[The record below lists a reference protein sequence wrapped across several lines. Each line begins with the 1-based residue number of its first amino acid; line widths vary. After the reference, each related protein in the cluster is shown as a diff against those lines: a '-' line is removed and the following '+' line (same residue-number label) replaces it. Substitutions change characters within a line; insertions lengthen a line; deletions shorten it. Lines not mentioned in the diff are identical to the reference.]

1 VRLILTGGTGF
12 LGKYLTESLLK
23 SGAEVLSLIRS
34 KQNINTT
41 HDKQLLVKE
50 YEIGGKDSLPKE
62 ISNDFDTIVHL
73 AWNDITDVNSDR
85 HVNEYLPQHLDFL
98 KKIIDRGVKNVFVLG
113 TCYEYG
119 MCNGM
124 INESHETLPITKY
137 GIAKKRLSHE
147 LLAFQ
152 KKTDFNITWARL
164 FYVYG
169 KGQISST
176 IYKQLHEAIKNRE
189 KIFKMSNGDQL
200 LDYLSVDQVT
210 DILTN
215 LILCK
220 KPNLG
225 FINVCNGSPI
235 RLIDLVENWINE
247 SGQSIDL
254 DLGAY
259 PYREFEPKSF
269 WGDRKY
275 LNQILNLK

>member
-1 VRLILTGGTGF
+1 MRVILTGGTGF

-23 SGAEVLSLIRS
+23 SGTEVLSLLRS
-34 KQNINTT
+34 KQSISDAYN
-41 HDKQLLVKE
+41 DLLMIKE
-50 YEIGGKDSLPKE
+50 YEIGGKNSLPDE
-62 ISNDFDTIVHL
+62 ISNDYDTIVHL

-85 HVNEYLPQHLDFL
+85 HIKEYLPEHLDFL
-98 KKIIDRGVKNVFVLG
+98 KEIIGRGVNNVFVLG

-119 MCNGM
+119 MCTGM
-124 INESHETLPITKY
+124 INENHETQPITKY
-137 GIAKKRLSHE
+137 GIAKQKLSQE

-152 KKTDFNITWARL
+152 KKANFNITWARL

-176 IYKQLHEAIKNRE
+176 IYNQLHEAIKNRE
-189 KIFKMSNGDQL
+189 NIFRMSNGDQL
-200 LDYLSVDQVT
+200 LDYLSVDEVT
-210 DILTN
+210 EILIK
-215 LILCK
+215 LILYK

-225 FINVCNGSPI
+225 FINICKGKPI
-235 RLIDLVENWINE
+235 RLIDLVKNWINE

-269 WGDRKY
+269 WGDREY
-275 LNQILNLK
+275 LNQILNS